1 MDYQGSANNPCSS
14 DAFSKSVHESNQN
27 DVKNGLGIE
36 SSCFFSM
43 RLWEA
48 TVTDRYTVVRCLGF
62 VVPAHGRDIIVI
74 ERHRYDVLGPEHE
87 QTCQRILMK
96 ETTIIEEGISSIH
109 SIRS

>member
-36 SSCFFSM
+36 SSCFSM

>member
-48 TVTDRYTVVRCLGF
+48 TVTGRYTVVRCLGF
-62 VVPAHGRDIIVI
+62 VVPAHSRDIIVI
-74 ERHRYDVLGPEHE
+74 ECHRYDVLGPEHE

>member
-36 SSCFFSM
+36 SSCFSM

-48 TVTDRYTVVRCLGF
+48 TVTDRYTVVRCNCVAL
-62 VVPAHGRDIIVI
+62 
-74 ERHRYDVLGPEHE
+74 VLL
-87 QTCQRILMK
+87 CQHTA
-96 ETTIIEEGISSIH
+96 ETLLL
-109 SIRS
+109 

>member
-1 MDYQGSANNPCSS
+1 MDYQGIANNPCSS

-36 SSCFFSM
+36 SSCFSM

-48 TVTDRYTVVRCLGF
+48 TMTDRYTVVRCLGF
-62 VVPAHGRDIIVI
+62 VVPAHSRDIIVI
-74 ERHRYDVLGPEHE
+74 ECHRYDVLGPEHE